1 MLHKDRVLCCVPWIQ
16 LDLEQMHLWLARELL
31 PSLVHTSRGLCS
43 QDPPAVSEA
52 SVEAEGPQSRLQTQE
67 SEITVALG
75 TSLISGGAPGNWY
88 STHLGEVQ

>member
-1 MLHKDRVLCCVPWIQ
+1 MIHSVGRWAYVSAVAVYGDKLKS
-16 LDLEQMHLWLARELL
+16 ARELL